1 MAGANDG
8 QLHAFRTS
16 DLVEAWSFIPP
27 NFLDRLKDIAHKEH
41 PATLSHRFYVDG
53 PITVADVWTGAGDGK
68 VKSPGEWKTMLVVGL
83 GQGGERNLWSSSAS
97 CDSGFSSNYL
107 LSGEYPYYCGY
118 HALDITDTLNPKA
131 GWRINPTA
139 SQAPYLGDPWSRM
152 VIRRVRIGADEKWVG
167 FIGGGHKV
175 SSCSGAAD
183 CDARGKGF
191 FVVDLAT
198 GSILWSFNRNST
210 GGGAMN
216 HALPAMAAVIDSDM
230 DGFADKA
237 YVGDLGG
244 NIWRFSF
251 CKASDGDGCT
261 TAHWKGSLF
270 YQRDGNTGP
279 VYYAPAVARDVVG
292 DIWVYWGTGDRL
304 EPLARKEN
312 KDGFFGV
319 RDLGKSTPLT
329 IGNLQNISGAT
340 QQFTELDTKDGW
352 YILLGGQGE
361 KVLANPTVFGGV
373 AYFTTYTPESAGGD
387 PCEQAGHARL
397 YGISYIDGAGTFTGG
412 ERSAYLG
419 KGISSAPLVSAE
431 VEGRKGRHVRVGE
444 RRLKHRRHTVEGAR
458 HTEVAREHD
467 PPASLAGCAF
477 SIRHEVRGTR
487 TEATKQ
493 KNPRTSILGPEAD
506 RSL

>member
-1 MAGANDG
+1 
-8 QLHAFRTS
+8 
-16 DLVEAWSFIPP
+16 
-27 NFLDRLKDIAHKEH
+27 
-41 PATLSHRFYVDG
+41 VD
-53 PITVADVWTGAGDGK
+53 VA
-68 VKSPGEWKTMLVVGL
+68 
-83 GQGGERNLWSSSAS
+83 
-97 CDSGFSSNYL
+97 
-107 LSGEYPYYCGY
+107 
-118 HALDITDTLNPKA
+118 
-131 GWRINPTA
+131 
-139 SQAPYLGDPWSRM
+139 
-152 VIRRVRIGADEKWVG
+152 
-167 FIGGGHKV
+167 
-175 SSCSGAAD
+175 
-183 CDARGKGF
+183 GF

-230 DGFADKA
+230 DGFADRA

-261 TAHWKGSLF
+261 TAHWKGTLF

-304 EPLARKEN
+304 EPLARKEY

-319 RDLGKSTPLT
+319 RDQGKSAPLT
-329 IGNLQNISGAT
+329 RGNLQNISGAT

-387 PCEQAGHARL
+387 PCEQAGNARL
-397 YGISYIDGAGTFTGG
+397 YGISYIDGTGTFTGG

-419 KGISSAPLVSAE
+419 KGISSAPLVSSDIKA
-431 VEGRKGRHVRVGE
+431 GKGGMFGWVSGGSNTGGTPWKGPATLMWPANMTHLLHWRD
-444 RRLKHRRHTVEGAR
+444 AR
-458 HTEVAREHD
+458 FR
-467 PPASLAGCAF
+467 
-477 SIRHEVRGTR
+477 
-487 TEATKQ
+487 
-493 KNPRTSILGPEAD
+493 
-506 RSL
+506 